1 MEPQAAPQD
10 EPSQE
15 ELSQEERSQEERLA
29 QLLSEMADRVQRG
42 ESVELERVCE
52 AHPDL
57 AGELRFLWGAV
68 VVSAA
73 AGSGARLAADL
84 VATPD
89 DPQQPQARDGGAY
102 PRGDAERESEGS
114 FIGALPCRL
123 GDYELIAELGR
134 GGMGIV
140 YRAKQLSLQR
150 DVAVKMILRGAL
162 ATPAELQR
170 FRTEAE
176 AAARLDHP
184 GIVPVYDVGEFD
196 GHPLYSMKLVDG
208 ETLVQRL
215 ARGPMQP
222 REAADIL
229 RQVARAMHYAHQHGV
244 LHRDLKPSN
253 ILLDRD
259 GVPHVTDF
267 GLAKQA
273 SASDSV
279 TRTGSIL
286 GTPAYMAPE
295 QAAGDRGSV
304 GPTSDVYSLGS
315 ILYHMLTGRPPFQT
329 ASPVDTVLMVLG
341 EDPVPPRILHPKVNR
356 DLELVALRC
365 LQKPQDLRYPT
376 AAALADDLEAFLK
389 DEPLSVRTGRVGQ
402 VIARLFRET
411 HHATVLEN
419 WGLLWMWH
427 SLVLLVVCMLTNGL
441 YWLEDENRWHYAGLW
456 TLALWTWAGVFWLL
470 RRRIGPVLFVE
481 RQIAHIWG
489 AAMISIALLF
499 PLEAWL
505 GLHVLT
511 LSPILGL
518 ITGMVFLVKAG
529 ILSGRFY
536 FWSAAL
542 FATAAAMAY
551 WSSIGHLIYG
561 VVAGASF
568 FLPGLKY
575 YRQRRQSDALRSAN
589 TIPNP
594 ALHSHPEDRSAPSS
608 ATKQYR

>member
-1 MEPQAAPQD
+1 MSRFPGPTADIASATHD
-10 EPSQE
+10 
-15 ELSQEERSQEERLA
+15 ERLA
-29 QLLSEMADRVQRG
+29 QLLSELTERVQRG
-42 ESVELERVCE
+42 EAVELEPVCQD
-52 AHPDL
+52 HPDL
-57 AGELRFLWGAV
+57 ATELRFLWGAV
-68 VVSAA
+68 IVSSVAA
-73 AGSGARLAADL
+73 SGARSEADR
-84 VATPD
+84 
-89 DPQQPQARDGGAY
+89 QADQDRRAGVPPYEGGAGN
-102 PRGDAERESEGS
+102 RSRTATQDLDRESDAA
-114 FIGALPCRL
+114 FVGALPCRL
-123 GDYELIAELGR
+123 GDYELTAELGR

-140 YRAKQLSLQR
+140 YRAKQLRLQR

-162 ATPAELQR
+162 ATHAELSR

-184 GIVPVYDVGEFD
+184 GIVPVYEVSEID

-215 ARGPMQP
+215 SRGPLP
-222 REAADIL
+222 AREAAEIL
-229 RQVARAMHYAHQHGV
+229 GQVARAMHYAHQHGV

-253 ILLDRD
+253 ILLDRT
-259 GVPHVTDF
+259 GIPHVTDF
-267 GLAKQA
+267 GLAKQS
-273 SASDSV
+273 SATDSV

-295 QAAGDRGSV
+295 QAAGDRGNV

-315 ILYHMLTGRPPFQT
+315 ILYHMLTGRPPFQS

-341 EDPVPPRILHPKVNR
+341 EDPVPPRILNAKVNR

-389 DEPLSVRTGRVGQ
+389 DEPLSVRTGRIGQ

-427 SLVLLVVCMLTNGL
+427 SLVLLVVCMLTNAMD
-441 YWLEDENRWHYAGLW
+441 WFEDRNRWHYAALW

-481 RQIAHIWG
+481 RQIAHIWA
-489 AAMISIALLF
+489 AAMICIALLF

-505 GLHVLT
+505 RLDALT

-529 ILSGRFY
+529 ILSGMFY

-551 WSSIGHLIYG
+551 WPHLGHLIYG

-575 YRQRRQSDALRSAN
+575 HRQRRQSDAVRL
-589 TIPNP
+589 
-594 ALHSHPEDRSAPSS
+594 
-608 ATKQYR
+608 ATKKREANAIGHREPR